1 MNKVE
6 KKILRQLAKRKVISR
21 DEIIERYKLDNV
33 KKTIDWLCRYNYI
46 DIDKGISDK
55 SDIRINDKGDEYYQS
70 FISRRRQYR
79 TAFITALITLI
90 AVLLPLYILKYTGA
104 SSEESSSTLQ
114 DSIPSTYSS
123 DHLGKSFS
131 ISEDFQFL
139 IDKIESR
146 SGYSYLPNSRNT
158 IDFGYTE
165 SLSEVKPNLFYYPG
179 GKVLLKI
186 GDITRVLDSAILSH
200 TYPWGNDLTEVES
213 ELDSLILA
221 QINEKQEYFV
231 IETIKI
237 LQQNLHEN

>member
-6 KKILRQLAKRKVISR
+6 EKILRELSKRKVIPK
-21 DEIIERYKLDNV
+21 DDIISRYKLDIV
-33 KKTIDWLCRYNYI
+33 EDTIEWLHRYQYI
-46 DIDKGISDK
+46 NIDEGISGK
-55 SDIRINDKGDEYYQS
+55 SNIRINDKGEGYYRS
-70 FISRRRQYR
+70 FISRRRKYR
-79 TAFITALITLI
+79 IAIISVVITFLG
-90 AVLLPLYILKYTGA
+90 LLSIYILRDT
-104 SSEESSSTLQ
+104 SVSREESTSTVKDTVPSK
-114 DSIPSTYSS
+114 DSTE
-123 DHLGKSFS
+123 HLEKSFS
-131 ISEDFQFL
+131 ISQDYLFL
-139 IDKIESR
+139 VDHIESK
-146 SGYSYLPNSRNT
+146 SEYSHYPNSTNT
-158 IDFGYTE
+158 IDFGYTG

-213 ELDSLILA
+213 ELDSLILT